1 MCLAC
6 NWVNCNVCHCCLFHL
21 GRLICPSPPLQGA
34 GLLQYDWKWAL
45 SLTPH
50 RLRSTSLPDLFTGT
64 NLTKDREQDGLN
76 DVYYALAWTSVAM
89 RHGNEGEAAIFYG
102 CVLSDQRI
110 LGKMLGNGSVGCK
123 WCFVLLWTFWSSS
136 VCSSYVFCRVDG
148 WLSRPQQLKC
158 CQLEIWLMADI
169 MSRSIQWMLKSPAP
183 AFQLADRFIYNK
195 VAALRPPLTVSQCH
209 ETHHLPCCHGDCL
222 ENETS
227 EKSCFI
233 AGTWQV
239 FSKADL

>member
-1 MCLAC
+1 MRLAC

-76 DVYYALAWTSVAM
+76 DVYYALARTSVST
-89 RHGNEGEAAIFYG
+89 RHGNEGEAAILYG
-102 CVLSDQRI
+102 CVWSDQGL
-110 LGKMLGNGSVGCK
+110 LGKNACEPGVGLQMTLCS
-123 WCFVLLWTFWSSS
+123 FWSNN
-136 VCSSYVFCRVDG
+136 VCSSSAFCRLDG
-148 WLSRPQQLKC
+148 WLSRPRQLKRC
-158 CQLEIWLMADI
+158 RLEMWLMADI

-183 AFQLADRFIYNK
+183 VFHLADWFIYNK
-195 VAALRPPLTVSQCH
+195 VTALRPPLHVSQCH
-209 ETHHLPCCHGDCL
+209 KTHHLPCCHGDGL
-222 ENETS
+222 GNQT
-227 EKSCFI
+227 
-233 AGTWQV
+233 
-239 FSKADL
+239 